1 MNEEDAEFII
11 HHSSLIIRMEQ
22 PMRSSR
28 LTVGI
33 SLGLA
38 VLTMAAFGDLLW
50 SRQYDFVNFD
60 DYEYV
65 LKNEYVRVGW
75 TADSLWW
82 GLTSLEAF
90 NWHPLTWFSLQLDAH
105 LFGTNPRAFHATNVM
120 LHAANVVLLFLVL
133 RRLTGAVWRSAAV
146 AAFFALHPLHVESV
160 AWVSERKDVLSTF
173 FWMLTM
179 LAYTRYAERPG
190 TVRYMLVVLYLT
202 LGLMSKP
209 MLVTLP
215 CVLLLLDYWPLC
227 RCPFSPPA
235 PTGSADETGEPHH
248 ASLTR
253 LILEKI
259 PLFLLAAVCCWLTIR
274 AQNYLI
280 DRSQTAYPFGARL
293 LNALVSYV
301 GYLGQ
306 MFWPSDLAILYL
318 HPGTTIST
326 AQGLAAGLL
335 LAGITLVAVL
345 WRQRRPYV
353 LVGWLWYLGTLVPV
367 IGLLQVGQ
375 QARADR
381 YTYVPLIGIFIVLSW
396 GAAEW
401 LGRRCLG
408 RVALS
413 AATAALLLGCALVSW
428 SQVQHWRNSTT
439 LWDRAVQVSG
449 DAPAMCTIAA
459 KVFDQNK
466 EPEGIR
472 YAEKL
477 CQVTPHDWR
486 AYQILALLLRV
497 DNRYDDAV
505 EKMREAVKLEPNNVE
520 VRKQMARFYWEQK
533 NIPAAYRELAEVA
546 RLDPECA
553 DAQHYLGTVLQQKG
567 KLVEAVR
574 CFQRAVNLAPD
585 SPLYHCDLAFAL
597 EEVGNSYGARLQYKE
612 AFAKLP
618 DWPARHDQL
627 ARILA
632 THSDALRRDGPE
644 AVRRAREACFVTG
657 YKYPLY
663 LETLAAAYAESGLF
677 KEAIQTAQSAKELA
691 VEKGDGD
698 LAKRL
703 DRALHEYKKGRP
715 SREVTEAVRAAG
727 SPDTPR

>member
-1 MNEEDAEFII
+1 MNTLADHHARAEEASID
-11 HHSSLIIRMEQ
+11 RD
-22 PMRSSR
+22 R

-33 SLGLA
+33 SLGLVA
-38 VLTMAAFGDLLW
+38 LTMIAFGDLLW
-50 SRQYDFVNFD
+50 SRKYDFVNFD

-65 LKNEYVRVGW
+65 LKNDHVRVGW
-75 TADSLWW
+75 TAESLWW
-82 GLTSLEAF
+82 ALTSLEAF
-90 NWHPLTWFSLQLDAH
+90 NWHPLTWMSLQMDAH
-105 LFGTNPRAFHATNVM
+105 LFGTNPRAFHATNVL
-120 LHAANVVLLFLVL
+120 LHAANTVLLFLVL

-160 AWVSERKDVLSTF
+160 AWIAERKDVLSTF

-179 LAYTRYAERPG
+179 LAYARYAEQPG
-190 TVRYMLVVLYLT
+190 SARYLLVVLCLM

-235 PTGSADETGEPHH
+235 GSLDNTGERHH
-248 ASLTR
+248 SSLTTHHSSLTR
-253 LILEKI
+253 LILEKL

-274 AQNYLI
+274 AQNFLI

-345 WRQRRPYV
+345 WRRRRPYL

-396 GAAEW
+396 GAADW
-401 LGRRCLG
+401 LGRRRFG

-413 AATAALLLGCALVSW
+413 AATAALLLSCTMATW
-428 SQVQHWRNSTT
+428 CQVQHWRNSTT
-439 LWDRAVQVSG
+439 LWDRAVQVSRNN
-449 DAPAMCTIAA
+449 PRLYSIAA
-459 KVFDQNK
+459 EVFLQSRDKTEAIQA
-466 EPEGIR
+466 IR
-472 YAEKL
+472 HAEEL
-477 CQVTPHDWR
+477 CRLTPDDWEAHR
-486 AYQILALLLRV
+486 LLALALQRAGRI
-497 DNRYDDAV
+497 DEAV
-505 EKMREAVKLEPNNVE
+505 ERMAEAVKREPNNVE
-520 VRKQMARFYWEQK
+520 VRRQMARFYWEQQ

-546 RLDPECA
+546 RLEPECA

-574 CFQRAVNLAPD
+574 CFQRAVQLAPG
-585 SPLYHCDLAFAL
+585 SPLYRCDLGFAL

-612 AFAKLP
+612 AFASVP
-618 DWPARHDQL
+618 DWPAQHNQL

-644 AVRRAREACFVTG
+644 AIRRPARHA
-657 YKYPLY
+657 
-663 LETLAAAYAESGLF
+663 S
-677 KEAIQTAQSAKELA
+677 
-691 VEKGDGD
+691 
-698 LAKRL
+698 
-703 DRALHEYKKGRP
+703 
-715 SREVTEAVRAAG
+715 
-727 SPDTPR
+727 